1 MLDKNRKLQLAGV
14 LTVVLSRMFNA
25 PEVFSDEDVF
35 RNLRNERLIDRS
47 SMYKWL
53 KKAKRIEGHPEG
65 YRIIDRPGIAAAV
78 SALRASP
85 IPTVN
90 EFLNLRVGSDDEEG
104 KPDLDEDAGR
114 PGADDVNGEVKTS
127 TETVVGE
134 NPVPEVPSP
143 EDENYP
149 ADESIAEIDVPPV
162 ADTLRELESM
172 IAGAGTKNRARYVL
186 SIHALTVMLGH
197 APDGTF
203 STRKDMFTLHRSIR
217 HEKCVANEVFAKSWQ
232 KVFLDRT
239 EEIGLTEKTLTGR
252 ESAYRIADGKSTEV
266 IKMVSDAVHLDGLSL
281 RKVLWPGQ
289 YGNDEEAQEPEEAH
303 EAQEARQDGAV
314 EVLTELVG
322 QLTSV
327 AESMSHVND
336 SMRAVLEGLSELGE
350 QSRER
355 ERRAQDSL
363 ERILASLSAVVS
375 RLDTEDRDAIVSMK
389 DRLVEI
395 QTRRRSLSNQLE
407 SEIVREE
414 KLIEEIGS
422 VLGKKKP

>member
-1 MLDKNRKLQLAGV
+1 VLDKNRKLRLAGV

-25 PEVFSDEDVF
+25 PEVFSDEDIF
-35 RNLRNERLIDRS
+35 RNVRSERLIVRK
-47 SMYKWL
+47 SMYDWL
-53 KKAKRIEGHPEG
+53 KRAKRIEGHPEG
-65 YRIIDRPGIAAAV
+65 YRILDRTGIAAAI

-90 EFLNLRVGSDDEEG
+90 GFLNFRIDEEEEE
-104 KPDLDEDAGR
+104 DEPGQEEDEKTDAE
-114 PGADDVNGEVKTS
+114 DVTGEV
-127 TETVVGE
+127 ENVEAVVE
-134 NPVPEVPSP
+134 ERPEPEPEAVPVPA
-143 EDENYP
+143 DENYP
-149 ADESIAEIDVPPV
+149 EESEADIDVPPV
-162 ADTLRELESM
+162 KDTLRELESM
-172 IAGAGTKNRARYVL
+172 ISDAGTKNRARYVL
-186 SIHALTVMLGH
+186 SIHALTVMLGYS
-197 APDGTF
+197 PDGTF
-203 STRKDMFTLHRSIR
+203 STRKDMFTLRKSIR

-239 EEIGLTEKTLTGR
+239 EEVGLTEKTLTGR
-252 ESAYRIADGKSTEV
+252 ESAYRIADGRTNEV

-281 RKVLWPGQ
+281 RKILWPGQ
-289 YGNDEEAQEPEEAH
+289 YGDDEEAQEPE

-336 SMRAVLEGLSELGE
+336 SMKAILTGLSELGE

-363 ERILASLSAVVS
+363 ERILGSLSSVVS
-375 RLDTEDRDAIVSMK
+375 RLDTEERDAIVSMK

-395 QTRRRSLSNQLE
+395 QTRRKSLSNQLE
-407 SEIVREE
+407 SEVVREE
-414 KLIEEIGS
+414 KLIEEIDS
-422 VLGKKKP
+422 VLGKKKS